1 MTEQMNQ
8 TEQKPEEQLTP
19 KKKRAMLEYMAIM
32 FAGAFLLVAISLL
45 VKVGAMQDDLD
56 AANTGASLNISAL
69 EAEVESMSAEN
80 AELQTALDTAERA
93 AKANELLVLA
103 QETQKKRD
111 TAAFRDY
118 MAELEGYSDA
128 LGEDALA
135 VYQSL
140 LAHYSKS

>member
-1 MTEQMNQ
+1 MTEQIK
-8 TEQKPEEQLTP
+8 TEQPKEEPLTP

-32 FAGAFLLVAISLL
+32 FAVAFLLVAVSLL

-69 EAEVESMSAEN
+69 EAQVESIGAEN
-80 AELQTALDTAERA
+80 AELQTALDRTQRN

-103 QETQKKRD
+103 QE
-111 TAAFRDY
+111 AAKSNDSVAFHGY

-128 LGEDALA
+128 LSDT
-135 VYQSL
+135 SL
-140 LAHYSKS
+140 EIYRELLNHLTKS